1 MVNLLDVLLM
11 ALSVVAVRKGHA
23 KPTEPPA
30 FRNNSKDST
39 AAQPGA
45 QRLRL
50 MNGGS
55 HCSGRVELKYND
67 TWGMICDNNWDLA
80 EAAVVCRQQG
90 CGEAI
95 QAPNASYFKK
105 GTGPIHLGEVRCSGN
120 ESYLWDCPSE
130 KNPDCGHRG
139 EAGVICSDHQAWRL
153 SGGLDACA
161 GRVEVYYRDIW
172 NTVCDS
178 SWYQDEANVLC
189 RSLGC
194 SDKASVTRVPF
205 DHTLPGKM
213 YYECSGDEESL
224 ASCEWRYNKTT
235 LCDQFR
241 AAGVICN
248 GSLGLENQ
256 TDTTVTET
264 ATEAATSVSH
274 TPNPC
279 WTRPESWDLKQSY
292 QTLHTLCIVLGLFL
306 FLAILSHII
315 IILLNRQRKNGIL
328 DCAISSASIS
338 APVLVNHSVQVS
350 TTGVN
355 NDYREI
361 PTSLPKGEAIP
372 VKPSPISEDSDSD
385 YERYDFSDKPPVALS
400 TFYNS
405 LRHRAPEEH
414 LPPCNL
420 DISAVH
426 NRSEIKDAA
435 LKGHNPQ
442 EAAIAEDSEST
453 SSGDSEWYENFQRP
467 AYKEDHPGKEPLEGL
482 TAFSRPLVNRE
493 AGPGNGSFNS
503 SDYDDM
509 WS

>member
-139 EAGVICSDHQAWRL
+139 EAGVICS
-153 SGGLDACA
+153 
-161 GRVEVYYRDIW
+161 
-172 NTVCDS
+172 
-178 SWYQDEANVLC
+178 
-189 RSLGC
+189 
-194 SDKASVTRVPF
+194 
-205 DHTLPGKM
+205 
-213 YYECSGDEESL
+213 
-224 ASCEWRYNKTT
+224 
-235 LCDQFR
+235 
-241 AAGVICN
+241 

-442 EAAIAEDSEST
+442 EAAAIAEDSEST

-493 AGPGNGSFNS
+493 AGPGNRFLQQQGL
-503 SDYDDM
+503 
-509 WS
+509 